1 MCFSGLAQAW
11 HNGNRTVQPNN
22 GQKDRE
28 EKI

>member
-1 MCFSGLAQAW
+1 MCFVGLAQAW
-11 HNGNRTVQPNN
+11 LIRNQTVQPNN